1 MCKVST
7 DQGPIEADKDR
18 PDFAQLVANLTRRG
32 PGRIE
37 FVRLEHPSGGVLTLG
52 AKSSRDGERLLRFRH
67 VQADGVIHCTKRVEE
82 RPKLEGQ
89 LSEFFATGARGNH
102 LAWIKTKSFSFDAVA
117 GETRSQ
123 PLPQQKNLPPPFT
136 SLSHSVNP
144 TKLLHGSPVALR
156 KYFLGDFPLTI
167 GIKLY
172 CAFCGGLLLISLV
185 YGIRTLFIAAETRE
199 IRRKTEELT
208 QSQEFQRKLKE
219 EADSNKAKARF
230 EEQVKARPAAVQTS
244 PKPVPEPQVMVAN
257 QVTAEALITR
267 LNGILFSGSQRN
279 IKVSAKISEASIKDS
294 TLAFCLSTLTEA
306 PAGTH
311 SVRADYQIPLSAL
324 RNAKR
329 HVEDTG
335 LGAIKFI
342 VEAPVEQRP
351 FAVKVREYSTG
362 AYAGNT
368 SQGAP
373 IEGRE
378 AVFGFTF
385 ETQAEATDFL
395 ALWERFVGELT
406 AQSTASLDPATVPL
420 AASSPSKTIIGS
432 TTGEVGGLLNGWTT
446 RKSNRWTAVRPI
458 VYFIKDVEIIVSYRA
473 GKAVGV
479 AVIDKPGSGI
489 SPISPGRFTELV
501 ALIGGQPKSGD
512 ISRDESGIREFSVGD
527 AD

>member
-1 MCKVST
+1 MKTPLPRCHIST
-7 DQGPIEADKDR
+7 DQGQIEADEGCL
-18 PDFAQLVANLTRRG
+18 DFARLAADLTRRG
-32 PGRIE
+32 PGQIE

-52 AKSSRDGERLLRFRH
+52 AKTSRDGERLLRFRH
-67 VQADGVIHCTKRVEE
+67 VQADGVIQCTKRVEE
-82 RPKLEGQ
+82 RPKLVGQ

-102 LAWIKTKSFSFDAVA
+102 LAWIPTSSLIFDAEEANTRLRQQPHYPSALQNANQEPLRFNRPASGAWKEFMLPFA
-117 GETRSQ
+117 G
-123 PLPQQKNLPPPFT
+123 
-136 SLSHSVNP
+136 V
-144 TKLLHGSPVALR
+144 
-156 KYFLGDFPLTI
+156 
-167 GIKLY
+167 
-172 CAFCGGLLLISLV
+172 LLLILWGQSCADKEAKKQNE
-185 YGIRTLFIAAETRE
+185 AAERAAE
-199 IRRKTEELT
+199 RAEWWRKHDEE
-208 QSQEFQRKLKE
+208 KL
-219 EADSNKAKARF
+219 AKGRSD
-230 EEQVKARPAAVQTS
+230 EQLKARPAAVQTS
-244 PKPVPEPQVMVAN
+244 LKPNPVPEPQVMVAN

-267 LNGILFSGSQRN
+267 LNGIQFSGGQRN
-279 IKVSAKISEASIKDS
+279 IKVSMTISDAAIKDS

-311 SVRADYQIPLSAL
+311 SVRADYQMPLSAL

-342 VEAPVEQRP
+342 VEAPGEQKP

-368 SQGAP
+368 TQGAP

-385 ETQAEATDFL
+385 KTQAEATDFL

-406 AQSTASLDPATVPL
+406 AQSAVSVDPATVPIPEE
-420 AASSPSKTIIGS
+420 SPSKTIIGS
-432 TTGEVGGLLNGWTT
+432 TAEEVGGLLNGWAT
-446 RKSNRWTAVRPI
+446 RKSNRWTAARPI
-458 VYFIKDVEIIVSYRA
+458 VYYIKDVEIIVSYRD

-489 SPISPGRFTELV
+489 SPIPPSRFTQLV
-501 ALIGGQPKSGD
+501 ALIGGQPKAND
-512 ISRDESGIREFSVGD
+512 VSRDASGIREFSVGD